1 MLDKEK
7 RKMLTRL
14 LLSSELDQAIVLAT
28 SGETPAS
35 TTPQGVEFLGLGE
48 SLKPS
53 EATLSTA
60 A

>member
-1 MLDKEK
+1 
-7 RKMLTRL
+7 MLTRL